1 MYQLKYLFTSL
12 KYYDT
17 EYFIPIDFTQNFDD
31 QKLNIREQMDMDE
44 FFSLLFDKLENR
56 LKGTDNENL
65 IKNFFEIKISDDL
78 TF

>member
-1 MYQLKYLFTSL
+1 LYQLKYLFTSL

-56 LKGTDNENL
+56 LKGKYL
-65 IKNFFEIKISDDL
+65 IKYFCTIKISDDL